1 MKWRYLG
8 YLQLLSKAVAAIAEM
23 GVSPQEEMANPQGMK
38 VFAVEDLG
46 FLKILCLFLL
56 CVECNRRHSYL
67 LRICRSFGVRYS
79 GRHRGRHC
87 A

>member
-1 MKWRYLG
+1 M
-8 YLQLLSKAVAAIAEM
+8 VEIE
-23 GVSPQEEMANPQGMK
+23 VSPQEEMANSQGMK
-38 VFAVEDLG
+38 VFAVERPKLPEDFVSFKEKTD
-46 FLKILCLFLL
+46 FLI